1 MLKTLIEEQKNK
13 LNEYQA
19 SIDDKVDEKNY
30 EIEMLR
36 NSYENQKEEFKKMA
50 NLSDDKRSEYIK
62 KLDGFFD
69 KKIDELGKER
79 DELNNQIDNIKNEM
93 KDKLKDELNKTL
105 KNVEETLKS
114 KKQVYDDIDKK
125 LIIAIESG
133 EFDLMSDLR
142 AEMEGVL
149 SSIVKLE
156 KINNYL
162 CDIISKF
169 DGSSYEEIVD
179 EINKIENLSLV
190 DDLKE
195 NKSNSD
201 EEKKKEDLYNS
212 VLDQLSKKM
221 EELNN
226 LLNDNYENI
235 IKSDEDMKEINTSVA
250 NLCILIADDKEKQE
264 KILTTREEL
273 ERIYISYEELKNAI
287 DAITNQINELNE
299 NNINQLLPNIQSNI
313 SKIKNQNVKE
323 YLEQQCKKAQ
333 EKINNSQNNL
343 GVDDYKKTLNDF
355 YEEYENLENLIAKN
369 EDISFDK
376 IEKIASIIRITTSD
390 ETVKKGTDIAIQN
403 TKKLKALVG
412 EVYNKLGNEITPEVE
427 KEIEIL
433 LEKINDISKN
443 TYDYVNGQFKKALE
457 DKNGTNSADEEEI
470 FAFFDD
476 IDQTKNET
484 NNNDPYDKEKLTKI
498 INDADLDDFEE
509 VSKEVEK
516 ITEVNEKIALSL
528 LIKQRIDQLQQIND
542 ISDNLSA
549 DVDRIDLEHYSDN
562 EYVKKLVE
570 VLEKYVNSINS
581 IYKTIKGAPV
591 DSVVVKKYDS
601 LVDAF
606 VKFNN
611 KTATKFNI
619 EKYRVKPT
627 SKQFNYKENG
637 RIHIARLNKKSLKE
651 NGLKEL
657 FANTT
662 KILKAKDAI
671 SAIKW
676 KIRTNGLD
684 GLYTKE
690 RKEYDKAVNDIS
702 EDLFIML
709 VKEVE
714 MLENGEF
721 SLRPSVAF
729 DAWTLLLS
737 IMPADIQV
745 EKDYYT
751 IGYVTELVTKYI
763 NLITN
768 KLCFKIDESIKGQL
782 NESDYL
788 DVDACYST
796 IASICLY
803 RKENEYFEF
812 KDNSSKDDDETLF
825 ANSYTVLYGIKYFD
839 PKSKVKDYIN
849 EAGTTYVHKPI

>member
-19 SIDDKVDEKNY
+19 SIDDVINKKNH

-36 NSYENQKEEFKKMA
+36 NSYEKQKEEFDKMVGLSNDKK
-50 NLSDDKRSEYIK
+50 SEFIK
-62 KLDGFFD
+62 KLNTFFD
-69 KKIDELGKER
+69 DKIDELGNER

-105 KNVEETLKS
+105 KKVEETLKS

-156 KINNYL
+156 KINNDL

-169 DGSSYEEIVD
+169 DGSSYEELVA

-195 NKSNSD
+195 NKLI
-201 EEKKKEDLYNS
+201 EDLYKS

-250 NLCILIADDKEKQE
+250 NLCISIADDKEKQE
-264 KILTTREEL
+264 KLLTTREEL

-313 SKIKNQNVKE
+313 SKIKNQKVKE

-333 EKINNSQNNL
+333 EKINNSQNNP
-343 GVDDYKKTLNDF
+343 GADDYKKTLNDF

-369 EDISFDK
+369 ENVSFDK
-376 IEKIASIIRITTSD
+376 IEKLASIIQFMTSD
-390 ETVKKGTDIAIQN
+390 EIVKKGTDTAIQN
-403 TKKLKALVG
+403 TKNLKTLVT
-412 EVYNKLGNEITPEVE
+412 EVYDKLGNKITSEAE

-433 LEKINDISKN
+433 LEKINGISKK

-457 DKNGTNSADEEEI
+457 DKNKNGANSTNVDEKI
-470 FAFFDD
+470 IAFFNN

-484 NNNDPYDKEKLTKI
+484 NNNDNYDMATLTKI
-498 INDADLDDFEE
+498 INDAYLDDFEE
-509 VSKEVEK
+509 VSKKVEK
-516 ITEVNEKIALSL
+516 LTKSDEKIALSL
-528 LIKQRIDQLQQIND
+528 LIQKRIDQLKKIKD

-549 DVDRIDLEHYSDN
+549 DADRIDLEHYSDN

-570 VLEKYVNSINS
+570 VLEKYVISINN
-581 IYKTIKGAPV
+581 IYTVIKDAPT

-611 KTATKFNI
+611 KAAIKFNI

-676 KIRTNGLD
+676 KIRTEGLD
-684 GLYTKE
+684 GLSNRE
-690 RKEYDKAVNDIS
+690 RKEYDKAVRDIS

-709 VKEVE
+709 EKEVE
-714 MLENGEF
+714 RLEKGEF
-721 SLRPSVAF
+721 SLRPVVAF

-768 KLCFKIDESIKGQL
+768 KLCFKNDESIKRQL
-782 NESDYL
+782 NKSDDL
-788 DVDACYST
+788 DVDECYST
-796 IASICLY
+796 IAGICLY